1 MANDVFEDAPESID
15 AFDARLKDASIKLP
29 KRMRECANF
38 LAENYDR
45 IAVSTVAELAQGAGV
60 QPSAMMRFCQVMGFS
75 GFSEMQKLFRTAY
88 VPGLPDYDTRLK
100 NLRETGAGS
109 PAALL
114 AEFVEAGRLSLENL
128 ASSVDEAA
136 LERAVAELSKAN
148 MIHIVGLR
156 RAFPVASYLSYAFE
170 KMQIPSMLHDG
181 TGKLDHSHAI
191 REGDAVIA
199 VTFAPYSEETI
210 DLALDAASRG
220 LTVVGM
226 TDTNLSPLHV
236 PDIIALTVPEVDFGA
251 FRAMSATLSLAI
263 TIAVAVGAQKNQ
275 L

>member
-1 MANDVFEDAPESID
+1 MANDVYEDAPESID
-15 AFDARLKDASIKLP
+15 AFDARLKDLSEKLP
-29 KRMRECANF
+29 KRMRECAGY

-60 QPSAMMRFCQVMGFS
+60 QPSAMMRFCQVMGFT
-75 GFSEMQKLFRTAY
+75 GFSEMQKLFRMAY
-88 VPGLPDYDTRLK
+88 VPGLPDYETRLK

-109 PAALL
+109 PTALL
-114 AEFVEAGRLSLENL
+114 AEFVDAGRLSLENL
-128 ASSVDEAA
+128 ASSVDEQA
-136 LERAVAELSKAN
+136 LEDAVAALSKAN
-148 MIHIVGLR
+148 MIHVVGLR

-191 REGDAVIA
+191 RDGDAVIA

-210 DLALDAASRG
+210 HLAHAAAARG

-236 PDIIALTVPEVDFGA
+236 PGIIALTVPEVDFGA